1 MKRSLSVEGTNI
13 ETDICEAFEE
23 DQCETDE
30 TRMMSWDT
38 KSELENYGEEDDDG
52 DALCQDTDDLEAYSN
67 QSNRSVGKTGPLH
80 VLPLYARLPPEEQS
94 RVVVATNVA
103 ETSL

>member
-13 ETDICEAFEE
+13 ETDIYE
-23 DQCETDE
+23 DNELGFYSYD
-30 TRMMSWDT
+30 SDT
-38 KSELENYGEEDDDG
+38 KSELENYAEEDDDR
-52 DALCQDTDDLEAYSN
+52 DALCQDTDDPEAYSN
-67 QSNRSVGKTGPLH
+67 QSDRSMGKTGALH
-80 VLPLYARLPPEEQS
+80 VLPPYARLPPEEQS

>member
-30 TRMMSWDT
+30 DDEL
-38 KSELENYGEEDDDG
+38 SELENYGEEDDDG